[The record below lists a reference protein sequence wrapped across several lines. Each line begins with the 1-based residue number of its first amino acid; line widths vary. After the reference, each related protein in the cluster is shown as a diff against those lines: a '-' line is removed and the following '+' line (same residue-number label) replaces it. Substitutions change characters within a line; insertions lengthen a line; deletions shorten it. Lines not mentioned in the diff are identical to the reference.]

1 MLENEENVNEDE
13 TPAADEAPD
22 QVAEEVVAPEEPADE
37 PTADEVAAEEPAA
50 EEAAAEEP
58 AAEEAP
64 AEEPAAEEAAVEEAA
79 AEETPVEEPPVE
91 EPPADEPP
99 VEEPPAEDAPA
110 PAAAAP
116 AEEAEPVEQLSP
128 KERRR
133 QGRSA
138 HTGEARPQRTIEER
152 AAERAE
158 TRRTKAKNR
167 RAYRLKQR
175 ERRAGQP
182 RAEAA
187 PATES
192 ASEPNIKV
200 RQGVVVSDK
209 ADKTIIVRVDTARAH
224 RMYKKVVRT
233 SATLH
238 AHDENNDAHI
248 GDMVRVV
255 ESRPLSRTKRW
266 RLVEVLERA
275 R

>member
-1 MLENEENVNEDE
+1 MLENEENVNEDETPDE

-50 EEAAAEEP
+50 EEAPAEEEAPVEEP

-64 AEEPAAEEAAVEEAA
+64 AEEPAAEE
-79 AEETPVEEPPVE
+79 
-91 EPPADEPP
+91 
-99 VEEPPAEDAPA
+99 
-110 PAAAAP
+110 AP

-133 QGRSA
+133 QARSA

-152 AAERAE
+152 AQARAE
-158 TRRTKAKNR
+158 ARRTKAKHR

-175 ERRAGQP
+175 ERRAAQP
-182 RAEAA
+182 REDTTPVAEAA
-187 PATES
+187 A
-192 ASEPNIKV
+192 APNVKV
-200 RQGVVVSDK
+200 RQGIVVSDK
-209 ADKTIIVRVDTARAH
+209 ADKTIIVRIDTARQH
-224 RMYKKVVRT
+224 RMYKKIVRT

-238 AHDENNDAHI
+238 AHDENNDAHT

-266 RLVEVLERA
+266 RLSEVLERA